1 MKVGVLI
8 VLADSYGV
16 SIEIDAGWG
25 RGVGGLRIRDLDGH
39 EALRPLS
46 LRDVVGGIIRKPI

>member
-16 SIEIDAGWG
+16 SFEIDARLGWVS
-25 RGVGGLRIRDLDGH
+25 RGVEDQGSRW
-39 EALRPLS
+39 A
-46 LRDVVGGIIRKPI
+46 

>member
-16 SIEIDAGWG
+16 IFEIDARLGWVS
-25 RGVGGLRIRDLDGH
+25 RGVEDQGSRW
-39 EALRPLS
+39 A
-46 LRDVVGGIIRKPI
+46 